1 MTQFIS
7 FLSLYHAGQKNIVAF
22 LTKNMN
28 AKGGH
33 GVLIILKNTAF
44 TRKL

>member
-7 FLSLYHAGQKNIVAF
+7 FFPLYHAGQKNIVAF
-22 LTKNMN
+22 LTKNMD
-28 AKGGH
+28 AKGEH

-44 TRKL
+44 ARKL